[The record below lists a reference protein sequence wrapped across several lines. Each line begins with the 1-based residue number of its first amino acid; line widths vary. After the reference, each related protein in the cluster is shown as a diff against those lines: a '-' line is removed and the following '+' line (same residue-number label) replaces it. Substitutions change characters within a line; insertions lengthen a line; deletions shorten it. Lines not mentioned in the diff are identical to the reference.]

1 MGSLGKLVVIEEVP
15 EFRKRTDTH
24 TSVSPASSI
33 PTFFF
38 CCTSKAN
45 LGDLTGGF
53 SVQMKVKVCLEN
65 NLEACQLKRREAGVV
80 IMTFLP
86 SRGSETWREVR
97 LQ

>member
-1 MGSLGKLVVIEEVP
+1 MGSFGKLVVIEEVP
-15 EFRKRTDTH
+15 EFRKHTDTH
-24 TSVSPASSI
+24 ICITLQFPSS
-33 PTFFF
+33 FF

-45 LGDLTGGF
+45 LVDLTGEF

-65 NLEACQLKRREAGVV
+65 NLEACQLKGREAGVV